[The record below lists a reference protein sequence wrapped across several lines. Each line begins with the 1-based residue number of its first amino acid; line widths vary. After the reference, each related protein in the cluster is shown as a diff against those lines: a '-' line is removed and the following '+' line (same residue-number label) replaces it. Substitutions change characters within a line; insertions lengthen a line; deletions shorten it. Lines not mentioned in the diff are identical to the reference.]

1 MTLQLRVI
9 SRHIISISA
18 LTVLSLLTAACSHI
32 NDDTDSTPEK
42 VDGLV
47 ALTFSVPKPNAAYGS
62 AEGDKW
68 GDLYNSKEGTS
79 YDSYI
84 STDMLHLAVYD
95 NAGTFKGDISKI
107 YFLPLETGSAAD
119 SYTYLGQL
127 PDGLEAGKTYRVMA
141 FANAPDYVDSESY
154 VKAENNFNIA
164 QLQPND
170 GIVPMWGVISGEF
183 NIGRRTEFSQPL
195 QLLRAVA
202 KTYLTLDEATYQ
214 AGFRIKSAT
223 LHLSSDAG
231 KIVPENWNSVNNTG
245 EVYFRHDGNVFAPAL
260 NPVAGGSTTVQP
272 FIGIDNNIM
281 VAYSPE
287 YDNTHDDATITFELT
302 KNNMDYTIPDVPF
315 VIHYKNYSE
324 EQPSCF
330 DIARNHIYTFKIGIV
345 ESTGEEELRFSVT
358 IADMVKGGDYV
369 LDF

>member
-1 MTLQLRVI
+1 MRVI
-9 SRHIISISA
+9 NQYIIKTVA
-18 LTVLSLLTAACSHI
+18 LAALSLLTTACGLI
-32 NDDTDSTPEK
+32 YDEPDSDPEN

-47 ALTFSVPKPNAAYGS
+47 TLTFSVPKPSAANGS

-84 STDMLHLAVYD
+84 SANMLHLAVYD
-95 NAGTFKGDISKI
+95 AAGAFKGDISKI
-107 YFLPLETGSAAD
+107 FFIPMETGSTVD
-119 SYTYLGQL
+119 SYTYLGEL
-127 PDGLEAGKTYRVMA
+127 PDGLEEGKTYRVMA
-141 FANAPDYVDSESY
+141 FANAPGYVDSESY
-154 VKAENNFNIA
+154 ATAESNFDIA
-164 QLQPND
+164 QLQPNA
-170 GIVPMWGVISGEF
+170 GIVPMWGVISGEV
-183 NIGRRTEFSQPL
+183 NTGRRTEFSRPL

-202 KTYLTLDEATYQ
+202 KTYVTLDNATYQ
-214 AGFRIKSAT
+214 AGFRIKSAK
-223 LHLSSDAG
+223 LHLSSNAG

-260 NPVAGGSTTVQP
+260 NPATGGSATIQP
-272 FIGIDNNIM
+272 FTEIDNNVM

-287 YDNTHDDATITFELT
+287 YDNSKDDATITFELT

-315 VIHYKNYSE
+315 VIHYKSYSE
-324 EQPSCF
+324 EVPSCF
-330 DIARNHIYTFKIGIV
+330 DIARNHIYTFNIGIV

>member
-1 MTLQLRVI
+1 MRVI
-9 SRHIISISA
+9 NRHTIRTSA
-18 LTVLSLLTAACSHI
+18 LTALSLLTTACGLVYE
-32 NDDTDSTPEK
+32 DPDSTPEK

-47 ALTFSVPKPNAAYGS
+47 ALTFSVPKPNAADGS
-62 AEGDKW
+62 TEGDKW

-84 STDMLHLAVYD
+84 NADMLHLAIYD
-95 NAGTFKGDISKI
+95 EAGAFKGDISKI
-107 YFLPLETGSAAD
+107 YFLPLETGAEAD

-127 PDGLEAGKTYRVMA
+127 PDGLETGKAYRVMA

-154 VKAENNFNIA
+154 AKAENNFNIA

-183 NIGRRTEFSQPL
+183 NIGRRTEFSKPL

-202 KTYLTLDEATYQ
+202 KTYLTLDDATYQ

-223 LHLSSDAG
+223 LHLPSDAG
-231 KIVPENWNSVNNTG
+231 KIVPKGWNSVNNTG

-260 NPVAGGSTTVQP
+260 NPATGGSAAVQP
-272 FIGIDNNIM
+272 FTGIDNNVM

-287 YDNTHDDATITFELT
+287 YDNTNDDATITFELT
-302 KNNMDYTIPDVPF
+302 KDDMDYTIPDVPF

-324 EQPSCF
+324 EVPSCF
-330 DIARNHIYTFKIGIV
+330 DIARNHIYTFNIGIV